1 MEILNFIIDHAAEL
15 QILTLEHIQVVSI
28 ALGIAILT
36 AVPIGIYIT
45 TRPKLASIVL
55 YVSGIIM
62 TVPSVALFGLMIP
75 VLSLINQGTGIVPAI
90 VALILYSQL
99 PIIRNTYTAIK
110 NVDPAMIEAG
120 RGMGMSERQILFKV
134 KLPLALPVIM
144 AGVRT
149 AVVINIGIAA
159 IAAYIGAGGL
169 GNYIF
174 RGISRNYGAMIWAGA
189 IFVSI
194 LALIADFVLGLI
206 ENYLTP
212 KGIK

>member
-1 MEILNFIIDHAAEL
+1 MEVLNFIVEHAEEL
-15 QILTLEHIQVVSI
+15 QVLTLEHIQIVSI

-45 TRPKLASIVL
+45 SRPKLASIVL

-62 TVPSVALFGLMIP
+62 TIPSVALFGLMIP
-75 VLSLINQGTGIVPAI
+75 VLSIIDQGTGIVPAI

-99 PIIRNTYTAIK
+99 PIIRNTYTAIR

-120 RGMGMSERQILFKV
+120 KGMGMTNRQILFEV
-134 KLPLALPVIM
+134 KIPLALPVIM

-159 IAAYIGAGGL
+159 IAAFIGAGGL
-169 GNYIF
+169 GDYIF
-174 RGISRNYGAMIWAGA
+174 RGISRNYSAMIWAGA

-194 LALIADFVLGLI
+194 LALTADFVLGRI
-206 ENYLTP
+206 ENFLTP